1 MKKIITILII
11 LLTCSTA
18 FAVTSADSTHALSI
32 EKVLASLPATFPEKP
47 QSNIQYQFTTDYY
60 QYEANGNFENKERVS
75 SYFIKNSISDK
86 VTWSDV
92 TIAHAQSFD
101 ETFGSG
107 QSQDYMDGFSYS
119 LKDVMSSFSPEF
131 FKGFPDLMESKS
143 LVWDVGQIEL
153 FGTAYLSDL
162 KLDVPFKP
170 NLPDAQFPGGGSF
183 HNTQAQITW
192 IGVSKVDGKLCAQI
206 EYDAP
211 FNSLNF
217 HTNGVRLNGQSR
229 MVK

>member
-1 MKKIITILII
+1 
-11 LLTCSTA
+11 
-18 FAVTSADSTHALSI
+18 
-32 EKVLASLPATFPEKP
+32 
-47 QSNIQYQFTTDYY
+47 
-60 QYEANGNFENKERVS
+60 
-75 SYFIKNSISDK
+75 

-217 HTNGVRLNGQSR
+217 HTNGVRLNGQSNYHGLISVNLQDGQIER
-229 MVK
+229 ATIKEEVVGVVVPDNAPANFSPIVAHTIRYCLLQRE